1 MFINN
6 SARSKV
12 KGHLQLYH
20 AFVAGDDESTTET
33 QSLSE
38 NEVSFIKNK

>member
-1 MFINN
+1 MI

-20 AFVAGDDESTTET
+20 AYITPSEEEENGPPYVQTDEVH
-33 QSLSE
+33 
-38 NEVSFIKNK
+38 NF

>member
-1 MFINN
+1 MLINN
-6 SARSKV
+6 SARYKV

-20 AFVAGDDESTTET
+20 ACVAGDDESTTET

-38 NEVSFIKNK
+38 NEVSFVKNK